1 MPVLKLS
8 FGNSELKELPI
19 GENPV
24 TIGRSPQG
32 DLFIDNPAV
41 SFHHARVFSQAGV
54 YYVEDLGSLNGTFL
68 NGIRI
73 THAPLTHGDV
83 ITVGKHSVRFSRD
96 HPGEKPQAHRTHQ
109 DGEEEAPKLTGTMVL
124 DTKVRRELQAR
135 LAEGLAAASSERA
148 ARLGKLTV
156 LRGRTTA
163 KEFLLTSQT
172 SIIGKSDECVIRLKG
187 WFAPK
192 IAAMI
197 SKQGETYHLSPSAK
211 KVSVNGLLLT
221 AKVALQEGDL
231 VAVGRVQF
239 QFSLC
244 PGSRR
249 SEGRRQWAVGRK
261 RREGISKGN
270 LLIVAE
276 LSDKDPLT
284 PAPFLQGGEGR
295 ARLSLRPRSLSEID
309 FDPCQGKAADCS
321 EAEGYFY

>member
-8 FGNSELKELPI
+8 FGNMELKELPI
-19 GENPV
+19 GADPV

-32 DLFIDNPAV
+32 DIFIDNPAV

-73 THAPLTHGDV
+73 TKAPLTHGDV

-96 HPGEKPQAHRTHQ
+96 QPGVKAPARTPHQ
-109 DGEEEAPKLTGTMVL
+109 DAEEEAPKLTGTMIL
-124 DTKVRRELQAR
+124 DTKMRRELQAR
-135 LAEGLAAASSERA
+135 FAAGQAAASSERA

-156 LRGRTTA
+156 LKGKTTA

-172 SIIGKSDECVIRLKG
+172 SMIGKSDQCVVRLKG

-197 SKQGETYHLSPSAK
+197 SKQGETYHLSPTAK
-211 KVSVNGLLLT
+211 KVSVNGLPLT

-231 VAVGRVQF
+231 VAVGRVQL
-239 QFSLC
+239 QF
-244 PGSRR
+244 
-249 SEGRRQWAVGRK
+249 
-261 RREGISKGN
+261 N
-270 LLIVAE
+270 LVAW
-276 LSDKDPLT
+276 
-284 PAPFLQGGEGR
+284 
-295 ARLSLRPRSLSEID
+295 
-309 FDPCQGKAADCS
+309 
-321 EAEGYFY
+321 